1 MRHEKRG
8 VAQGYMSIFGT
19 KFNPNR
25 AICSKTKK
33 FKLAPRNETRIV
45 QESLRGEKKEKSLEK
60 FNLYLIFD
68 KYTKWKAS
76 PNDCLLEEQ
85 TFGLGASCSK
95 LETLIYIEVIAM
107 LVVEYAV
114 VFHKKFLYNTPL
126 CDCDTMIRIII
137 FVSKLH

>member
-1 MRHEKRG
+1 MEWYKI
-8 VAQGYMSIFGT
+8 SFG
-19 KFNPNR
+19 
-25 AICSKTKK
+25 S
-33 FKLAPRNETRIV
+33 ETRLV

-68 KYTKWKAS
+68 KYAKWKTS

-107 LVVEYAV
+107 LVVELAV
-114 VFHKKFLYNTPL
+114 VLHKK
-126 CDCDTMIRIII
+126 II
-137 FVSKLH
+137 